1 MKKYLE
7 TKKIFLGIVL
17 VELLIFVWGYF
28 SEPNINE
35 AIRISARYS
44 ARFSAIMYLLTLN
57 FFIFQAN
64 NEIEKRNLSRFML
77 AFAVVHFIHFI
88 FLAYNVFLNN
98 IELIPYKLAGGFL
111 AYLMILLFPFFVNKP
126 WLSKWSY
133 YVYFYYVGIVF
144 IITYLSRIKGQFE
157 GASPSIFHHFGLIA
171 VSVSFILCP
180 LVLYK
185 KGRIKKNKLR

>member
-7 TKKIFLGIVL
+7 TRKIFLGIVL

-35 AIRISARYS
+35 AFRISARYS
-44 ARFSAIMYLLTLN
+44 ARFSAIMYLLTFN

-77 AFAVVHFIHFI
+77 AFAVVHFIHLI
-88 FLAYNVFLNN
+88 FLACNVFLNN

-111 AYLMILLFPFFVNKP
+111 AYLMILLFPFFCQQALAIKMELLCLFLLCRNCIHYHLFIENKRTVRGCF
-126 WLSKWSY
+126 SFNFSSFRAY
-133 YVYFYYVGIVF
+133 RRVSFVYI
-144 IITYLSRIKGQFE
+144 
-157 GASPSIFHHFGLIA
+157 
-171 VSVSFILCP
+171 VSVSAL
-180 LVLYK
+180 
-185 KGRIKKNKLR
+185 